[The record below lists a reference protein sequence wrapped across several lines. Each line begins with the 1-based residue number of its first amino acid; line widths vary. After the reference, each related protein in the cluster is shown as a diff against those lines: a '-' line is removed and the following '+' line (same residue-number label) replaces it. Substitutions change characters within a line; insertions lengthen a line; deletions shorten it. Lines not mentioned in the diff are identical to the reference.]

1 MKIGIVGRGSLG
13 TALGIS
19 AESAGH
25 EVCLFRRETASP
37 NPDSLVEERV
47 LDAEV
52 DWSAFDFVLLA
63 FEKKA
68 NSVDDLRSDETLA
81 CLLSIPRETPIA
93 SVVLSPS
100 TQLLDEFLAEHTIL
114 HFVSTPAAALPGAVA
129 LIRDSIGTEGDRK
142 LLMAAFPELRWRVLP
157 EAEYARMGFL
167 IIGAGIAAASL
178 AHLAALLGGP
188 ASRLE
193 LEHLQDV
200 LGDARRLMSLTGG
213 DGFEAF
219 SRVATP
225 GGFTEKIHNK
235 LFTTEWPLKQRQ
247 SAEDSDA

>member
-13 TALGIS
+13 TALGVS
-19 AESAGH
+19 AEAAGH
-25 EVCLFRRETASP
+25 EVCLFRRETAQP
-37 NPDSLVEERV
+37 NPSSPIEERV
-47 LDAEV
+47 LNAEV
-52 DWSAFDFVLLA
+52 DWSSFDLILLA

-68 NSVDDLRSDETLA
+68 SSVDDLRTDDTLA
-81 CLLSIPRETPIA
+81 CLLSIPKATPIA

-100 TQLLDEFLAEHTIL
+100 TDLLDSFLEGRTIL

-129 LIRDSIGTEGDRK
+129 LIRDSIGNEGDRK
-142 LLMAAFPELRWRVLP
+142 PLMAALPELKWRVLP
-157 EAEYARMGFL
+157 EAEYARLGFL
-167 IIGAGIAAASL
+167 IIGAGMAAASL
-178 AHLAALLGGP
+178 AHLASLLGGP
-188 ASRLE
+188 ESPLE

-200 LGDARRLMSLTGG
+200 LGDAQRLMSLSGG

-235 LFTTEWPLKQRQ
+235 LFTTEWPLTEPK
-247 SAEDSDA
+247 